1 MRLQELISTLP
12 EARLL
17 RGGDPEV
24 EGLAADSRRIGPG
37 FAFVAI
43 RGGEE
48 EDRHAYVPD
57 AVAAG
62 AVAVVVEE
70 DVEAGPAAVVQVA
83 STRRALAVL
92 AERFHASPCDSL
104 RMVGVTGT
112 NGKTTTAY
120 LIRAILS
127 AAGWQ
132 PGLVSTVEYLVGARR
147 EPSANTTPEADSLQQ
162 MFHEMV
168 EAGCRSAVMEVT
180 SHGLV
185 LDRVHGIPFEAAVF
199 TNLSRDHLNF
209 HKTEDAYLA
218 AKALLFDNLDSRAH
232 AVVNIDDPAA
242 ERLVARCRGQIV
254 SYGTSD
260 DADIRIL
267 GGVADRQGTT
277 LSLKTPSG
285 TMDVSLSLRGRFN
298 LWNGAAAA
306 GVGLAMG
313 VDPETIVEAMRSVR
327 VPGRFE
333 EVDLGQPFGVIVDF
347 AHTPD
352 SLKNALKAARGIAEG
367 RLICVFGCGGDRDR
381 GKRPQMGRISG
392 ELADTTVVTSDNPRT
407 EDPDAIIGE
416 ILPGLCDGAHVV
428 EPDRAQAI
436 STAIR
441 STRAGDVVLIAGKGH
456 EDYQIVGRE
465 KRHFD
470 DREVARGVLEEMGYQ
485 RG

>member
-24 EGLAADSRRIGPG
+24 KGLAADSRRVGPG
-37 FAFVAI
+37 SAFVAI

-62 AVAVVVEE
+62 AVAVVVER
-70 DVEAGPAAVVQVA
+70 DVEAGSAAVIQVA

-92 AERFHASPCDSL
+92 AGRFYGSPCDSL

-127 AAGWQ
+127 AVGWQ
-132 PGLVSTVEYLVGARR
+132 PGLISTVEYLVGARR
-147 EPSANTTPEADSLQQ
+147 EPSANTTPEADSLQR
-162 MFHEMV
+162 MFREMV
-168 EAGCRSAVMEVT
+168 GAGCRTAVMEVT

-232 AVVNIDDPAA
+232 AVVNIDDPAV
-242 ERLVARCRGQIV
+242 ERLVARCSGQIV

-260 DADIRIL
+260 DADVRIL
-267 GGVADRQGTT
+267 DGLADRQGTT
-277 LSLKTPSG
+277 LSLETPAG
-285 TMDVSLSLRGRFN
+285 TMEVSLSLRGRFN
-298 LWNGAAAA
+298 FWNGAAAV

-313 VDPETIVEAMRSVR
+313 VDPETIAEAVRDVR

-333 EVDLGQPFGVIVDF
+333 DVDLGQPFGVIVDF

-352 SLKNALKAARGIAEG
+352 SLENALRAARGMTEG

-381 GKRPQMGRISG
+381 GKRPQMGHISG
-392 ELADTTVVTSDNPRT
+392 ELADATVVTSDNPRT
-407 EDPDAIIGE
+407 EDPEAIIGE
-416 ILPGLCDGAHVV
+416 ILPGLGEGIHSL
-428 EPDRAQAI
+428 EPDRERAI
-436 STAIR
+436 SGAIR
-441 STRAGDVVLIAGKGH
+441 NARAGDVVLIAGKGH

-470 DREVARGVLEEMGYQ
+470 DREVAREVLEDLGYR

>member
-1 MRLQELISTLP
+1 MRLQDLISTLP

-24 EGLAADSRRIGPG
+24 TGLVADSRQVGPG

-62 AVAVVVEE
+62 AAAVVVEE
-70 DVEAGPAAVVQVA
+70 DVEAGPAAVLQVN
-83 STRRALAVL
+83 STRRALAVM
-92 AERFHASPCDSL
+92 AERFYGSPCDSL
-104 RMVGVTGT
+104 RVVGVTGT

-120 LIRAILS
+120 LIRAILKT
-127 AAGWQ
+127 AGWQ
-132 PGLVSTVEYLVGARR
+132 PGMISTVEYFVGARR
-147 EPSANTTPEADSLQQ
+147 EPSANTTPEADSLQR
-162 MFHEMV
+162 MFREMV
-168 EAGCRSAVMEVT
+168 EGGCRSAVMEVT

-185 LDRVHGIPFEAAVF
+185 LDRVYGIPFEAAVF

-218 AKALLFDNLDSRAH
+218 AKAMLFDNLDSRAH

-242 ERLVARCRGQIV
+242 ERLVACCRGQIV
-254 SYGTSD
+254 TYGTCD

-267 GGVADRQGTT
+267 EGRADRRGTA
-277 LSLKTPSG
+277 LSLGTPSG
-285 TMDVSLSLRGRFN
+285 PMELSLALRGRFN

-313 VDPETIVEAMRSVR
+313 ADPRTIEEAMRDVR

-333 EVDLGQPFGVIVDF
+333 EVDLGQPFAVIVDF

-352 SLKNALKAARGIAEG
+352 SLENALRAARGLAEE
-367 RLICVFGCGGDRDR
+367 RLISVFGCGGDRDR

-392 ELADTTVVTSDNPRT
+392 DLADRTIVTSDNPRT
-407 EDPDAIIGE
+407 EDPEAIIAE
-416 ILPGLCDGAHVV
+416 ILPGVGDSVHSV
-428 EPDRAQAI
+428 EPDRERAI
-436 STAIR
+436 SEAIR
-441 STRAGDVVLIAGKGH
+441 TAQSGDVVLIAGKGH

-465 KRHFD
+465 RRHFD
-470 DREVARGVLEEMGYQ
+470 DREVAREVLESIG
-485 RG
+485 